1 MTMNA
6 RLRHQSFNCNE
17 KRGRPAGSKKELVSL
32 RLDKSVLEAFRA
44 SGKGWQSR
52 INQVLSDFVK
62 QV

>member
-1 MTMNA
+1 M
-6 RLRHQSFNCNE
+6 
-17 KRGRPAGSKKELVSL
+17 VSL